1 MPLHWKSKDS
11 RTGKFLF
18 LAALALACAAAADH
32 PKWPVAT
39 ESIAISDVI
48 TDSNGKERR
57 TDLECNTTG
66 RECKLKAQS
75 VTLYYSGP
83 RLVMMET
90 RHNNQWVIKK
100 RLQPSD
106 DGKTLNLEVID
117 IVPQGRK
124 SENYSFMRQVSSN

>member
-1 MPLHWKSKDS
+1 VQHY
-11 RTGKFLF
+11 
-18 LAALALACAAAADH
+18 
-32 PKWPVAT
+32 
-39 ESIAISDVI
+39 
-48 TDSNGKERR
+48 
-57 TDLECNTTG
+57 
-66 RECKLKAQS
+66 ECKLKAQS